1 MTGRKQDEGL
11 DWNGWEGEES
21 EDNEDRRVGGGA
33 VIDMPWWHVN
43 VLIN

>member
-1 MTGRKQDEGL
+1 MRDLTGMDGKVKRVKIMRT
-11 DWNGWEGEES
+11 EEW
-21 EDNEDRRVGGGA
+21 GGGA